1 MNGWLFFVSLLGFA
15 LMGMLLFPRL
25 RVGAALLC
33 SLCFMLFVAFY
44 GCIMAE
50 IMTPTACALMYGG
63 LGCAVIGAVGAA
75 LNWRGLR
82 QRALSPSLLIYLLLA
97 VLAVITARHTLI
109 QDHDSLSY
117 WARAVKELFTFER
130 FYIHADS
137 TMFHMD
143 YIPLLASLQYSIV
156 RVFGWQ
162 DAFLTYVCAACV
174 AASIAALCD
183 LAPKRWMIPLMAAL
197 LFYAYGVFGF
207 GLLDLRADGP
217 MLLIFA
223 AGLLTLL
230 AREDDQPTA
239 FLPALC
245 VCAVLTGFKIYSGLM
260 FAVIIAAA
268 MLTES
273 LHQHRHGRD
282 CRPCHATVWMTVA
295 AAASIVLLQMGWSI
309 RYNAAVAA
317 AKSGADVALDQLL
330 SGNPRTAQLLQS
342 FTEEKLAQ
350 FWELAAQTLALYGRS
365 QLVWM
370 WPFALA
376 ALALSAFAPREK
388 RAAVRRAFLWLFAAA
403 IVYLLGLFGSYLV
416 QAETFGAA
424 TTYLATASAPLMI
437 AAVFF
442 VFWLARGQ
450 MRTWGM
456 VAAAGMT
463 AGMIALF
470 SPVQLWP
477 NTAPQ
482 EYELYAGMA
491 YEFYTE
497 EIEGQLTEAD
507 AGKHALLIDCSY
519 AASEVKS
526 QSGKTHAY
534 AYFALPVRV
543 EEPIYYAYGD
553 YTQLEDGIDGEEIL
567 RRLQSQQC
575 ELLILRIEDELYWD
589 EIASA
594 LDLYGDSDGP
604 VGVYDVTWEDGC
616 AAFAFRGEADV
627 E

>member
-1 MNGWLFFVSLLGFA
+1 
-15 LMGMLLFPRL
+15 
-25 RVGAALLC
+25 
-33 SLCFMLFVAFY
+33 
-44 GCIMAE
+44 
-50 IMTPTACALMYGG
+50 
-63 LGCAVIGAVGAA
+63 
-75 LNWRGLR
+75 
-82 QRALSPSLLIYLLLA
+82 
-97 VLAVITARHTLI
+97 
-109 QDHDSLSY
+109 
-117 WARAVKELFTFER
+117 
-130 FYIHADS
+130 
-137 TMFHMD
+137 
-143 YIPLLASLQYSIV
+143 
-156 RVFGWQ
+156 
-162 DAFLTYVCAACV
+162 
-174 AASIAALCD
+174 
-183 LAPKRWMIPLMAAL
+183 
-197 LFYAYGVFGF
+197 
-207 GLLDLRADGP
+207 
-217 MLLIFA
+217 
-223 AGLLTLL
+223 
-230 AREDDQPTA
+230 
-239 FLPALC
+239 
-245 VCAVLTGFKIYSGLM
+245 
-260 FAVIIAAA
+260 
-268 MLTES
+268 
-273 LHQHRHGRD
+273 
-282 CRPCHATVWMTVA
+282 
-295 AAASIVLLQMGWSI
+295 
-309 RYNAAVAA
+309 
-317 AKSGADVALDQLL
+317 
-330 SGNPRTAQLLQS
+330 
-342 FTEEKLAQ
+342 
-350 FWELAAQTLALYGRS
+350 
-365 QLVWM
+365 
-370 WPFALA
+370 
-376 ALALSAFAPREK
+376 
-388 RAAVRRAFLWLFAAA
+388 
-403 IVYLLGLFGSYLV
+403 
-416 QAETFGAA
+416 
-424 TTYLATASAPLMI
+424 MI